1 MSKYTSVNQ
10 LKNPT
15 VNLGSTYMD
24 YPIQSRSF
32 IFVQLIS
39 QPRRQRKTPIRLVN
53 IQIGR
58 NTYGYT
64 EISANKFRYYIS

>member
-39 QPRRQRKTPIRLVN
+39 QPRRQRK
-53 IQIGR
+53 
-58 NTYGYT
+58 NTYT
-64 EISANKFRYYIS
+64 ACEHTNR